1 MDLSDRIA
9 LVTGAGSSIGR
20 AIARRIAARG
30 AQVAVVAHKL
40 GDAEAVAQEIA
51 NDTATLTPHTVPAR
65 PFAADLADPDS
76 THITGTEVWIDG
88 AQSLLVG

>member
-9 LVTGAGSSIGR
+9 LVTGAGSGIGR
-20 AIARRIAARG
+20 ATARRLASLG

-40 GDAEAVAQEIA
+40 GDAEAVAREIA